1 MAATHRR
8 LSFVQRAF
16 RPRAD
21 DLGRS
26 VAHGAALTFL
36 GIGIRTAITFGS
48 MAVLARLLTP
58 ADFGHVAMATVV
70 TELAALFANFGFGAI
85 LIQRQ
90 SISRIQIDT
99 MFWSAVVLG
108 VLLTLSVLVTSL
120 FAGQIFNDPKV
131 GELLRVMG
139 VMFILE
145 ELTVVPRS
153 LLTRMLMFRQDM
165 MVQIGMMLIRA
176 GVGIVLAWSGWG
188 VWSLAMAS
196 LAGSTA
202 QMLAYT
208 VVTGYR
214 PRLRFSRSFLAETW
228 RTNGGYFGNGFL
240 FYANANLDL
249 FLIGRLLGAGALG
262 YYQSA
267 RALTDEI
274 RARIAIPLQ
283 QVLFPAF
290 SALQHDMDRFRAGI
304 LRSGRLLS
312 LAVVPI
318 GFGIGAVAD
327 ELVPLLYGDQWLEM
341 VPILKI
347 ISVGAGLRA
356 ATTIGIPIFNATNR
370 LGLSF
375 RLYLA
380 NTIICLGAIVVG
392 SLWGLTGAAY
402 AVLFGTGVA
411 LVFFRI
417 SIGLVGM
424 DTRDLGRI
432 LGAPTVAS
440 VLMFVAVA
448 VVRVPVLALTD
459 SIALHMIILVTAGV
473 AAYVFSILLIA
484 PAYLGDLR
492 DLLTKF
498 ASRRK
503 AA

>member
-8 LSFVQRAF
+8 LSLVQRAF
-16 RPRAD
+16 RPRAE

-36 GIGIRTAITFGS
+36 SIGIRTAITFGS

-58 ADFGHVAMATVV
+58 SDFGHVAMATVV
-70 TELAALFANFGFGAI
+70 TELAALFSNFGFGAI
-85 LIQRQ
+85 LIQRAH
-90 SISRIQIDT
+90 ITRIQMDT
-99 MFWSAVVLG
+99 MFWAALG
-108 VLLTLSVLVTSL
+108 LGTVLTLAVQIVAL
-120 FAGQIFNDPKV
+120 FAGQLFNDETV

-139 VMFILE
+139 FMFMLD

-153 LLTRMLMFRQDM
+153 LMNRMLMFRQDM
-165 MVQIGMMLIRA
+165 VVQIGMMLFRA
-176 GVGIVLAWSGWG
+176 GTGIVLAWMGWG
-188 VWSLAMAS
+188 VWSLAGAS
-196 LAGSTA
+196 VAGGTA

-208 VVTGYR
+208 FATGYR
-214 PRLRFSRSFLAETW
+214 PRLRFSRSFLASTW

-249 FLIGRLLGAGALG
+249 LLIGRMLGASSLG
-262 YYQSA
+262 YYQNA

-290 SALQHDMDRFRAGI
+290 SALQHDMDRFRDGI

-318 GFGIGAVAD
+318 GFGIGAVA
-327 ELVPLLYGDQWLEM
+327 EEMVLLLYGDQWLDM

-356 ATTIGIPIFNATNR
+356 ATTIGIPIFNATDR

-375 RLYLA
+375 KLYLA
-380 NTIICLGAIVVG
+380 NTVISLGAIVVG
-392 SLWGLTGAAY
+392 NFWGLTGVAY
-402 AVLFGTGVA
+402 AVLFGTGVS

-417 SIGLVGM
+417 SIGLVDM
-424 DTRDLGRI
+424 KTRDLGRI

-440 VLMFVAVA
+440 MLMFGA
-448 VVRVPVLALTD
+448 VVLLRDPVYALSDALALRLGVLIAAGVLA
-459 SIALHMIILVTAGV
+459 
-473 AAYVFSILLIA
+473 YVVSVLLLA
-484 PAYLGDLR
+484 PAYLQDVR
-492 DLLTKF
+492 NLLKKF
-498 ASRRK
+498 TRK